1 MKIADSH
8 YCTSCNEVDYTEHF
22 FFHCQKVRFIWLEI
36 EKIIAALTNYP
47 LKITEAIVLTGFIG
61 KPKRAPLT
69 QKKINLINQLISI
82 GKVTISKFKYGKYR
96 NILEI
101 FETECRLRKIYSNKD
116 L

>member
-1 MKIADSH
+1 MKIAYSQN
-8 YCTSCNEVDYTEHF
+8 CTFCNEVDYTEHF

-36 EKIIAALTNYP
+36 EKIITSLTNYP

-61 KPKRAPLT
+61 NPRQAPLT
-69 QKKINLINQLISI
+69 LKKINLINQLIAI

-101 FETECRLRKIYSNKD
+101 FETECRLRKI
-116 L
+116 